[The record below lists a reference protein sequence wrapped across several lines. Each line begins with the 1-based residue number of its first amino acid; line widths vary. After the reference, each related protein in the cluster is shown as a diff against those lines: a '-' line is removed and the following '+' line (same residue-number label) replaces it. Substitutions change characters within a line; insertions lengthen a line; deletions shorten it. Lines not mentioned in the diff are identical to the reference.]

1 MFEECQQSGTK
12 QFTLPPQPRLLQHQR
27 FHRMRGKLMDEG
39 IGLHGDWLFEAG
51 LDNIGLAEG
60 VFGMNA
66 RDRPLRGAR
75 DDKEVT
81 V

>member
-1 MFEECQQSGTK
+1 
-12 QFTLPPQPRLLQHQR
+12 
-27 FHRMRGKLMDEG
+27 MRGKLMDEG